1 MDDGSGEFGRS
12 AGRAHRGT
20 AQRLARPGDRV
31 NRAIGPQPSPSGS
44 IARTWSETAKR
55 LSLLA
60 ATMVCASG
68 AFAQTASEVL
78 GPAAASGTTA
88 AGVAPLAEAQPPA
101 GIGVDPPLAEALARG
116 VVVLQY
122 RAENLRIV
130 PVLGPAALA
139 VPPRIGHLHVTVDDL
154 PWDWRKQAAF
164 PSSCRTCLPVRA
176 GCWWSSPTP
185 TITFLTS
192 VSSSSGSRRRPA
204 VGVDDGPRIRTV
216 RWRGRPDLRCQ
227 NPRRIPR
234 LEVDLRGP

>member
-1 MDDGSGEFGRS
+1 MGEGSGEFGRS

-88 AGVAPLAEAQPPA
+88 AGVAPLAEARPPA
-101 GIGVDPPLAEALARG
+101 GIVVDPPLAEALARG

-130 PVLGPAALA
+130 PVFGPVALA
-139 VPPRIGHLHVTVDDL
+139 VSRRIGHLHVTVDDL
-154 PWDWRKQAAF
+154 PWDWAQASGVPIIMQNV
-164 PSSCRTCLPVRA
+164 PSGPHRMLVELPYANHHILDQRVVEFR
-176 GCWWSSPTP
+176 
-185 TITFLTS
+185 FQTS
-192 VSSSSGSRRRPA
+192 ASGRGRRRPPHP
-204 VGVDDGPRIRTV
+204 DSPME
-216 RWRGRPDLRCQ
+216 RPA
-227 NPRRIPR
+227 
-234 LEVDLRGP
+234 